1 MTEVFSRSSGS
12 NYESWASIE
21 VIAMDIDGT
30 LTTHGLLT
38 TEVISALHALRAQ
51 GLKLCLVTGRP
62 SGWAQALASY
72 LPVDAAIAENGG
84 VVFLGPEAAPLV
96 RNPTNGHYEEAASNK
111 TREPLAKMFAKLL
124 ENNPGLMITGDN
136 VFRLSDFTFHSKG
149 LSAVALSAMKNQVE
163 SSGLAFAWSTIHAH
177 IMPQGQEKG
186 TALEWLLQKW
196 GIKTGP
202 ATTTLTI
209 GDSPNDAPLFAVS
222 KFPHSAG
229 VANVVKYREVMSH
242 YPSIVSTQPEGSG
255 LVEIVNIL
263 MNIRGGAL

>member
-1 MTEVFSRSSGS
+1 MTEVFSKSGGS
-12 NYESWASIE
+12 NYTSWAGIE
-21 VIAMDIDGT
+21 AIAMDIDGT

-38 TEVISALHALRAQ
+38 SEVVSALHALRSQ
-51 GLKLCLVTGRP
+51 GLKLCLVTGRS
-62 SGWAQALASY
+62 SGWTQALASY

-84 VVFLGPEAAPLV
+84 VVFLGRESAPLL
-96 RNPTNGHYEEAASNK
+96 RNPLSGQFEQPTTNHL
-111 TREPLAKMFAKLL
+111 REPLAQMFSKLL
-124 ENNPGLMITGDN
+124 ESNPGLQITEDN

-149 LSAVALSAMKNQVE
+149 LSAVELSAMKNQVE
-163 SSGLAFAWSTIHAH
+163 ASGLAFAWSTIHAH
-177 IMPQGQEKG
+177 IMPHGQEKG

-209 GDSPNDAPLFAVS
+209 GDSPNDAPLFAES

-242 YPSIVSTQPEGSG
+242 FPSIVSTQPEGSG